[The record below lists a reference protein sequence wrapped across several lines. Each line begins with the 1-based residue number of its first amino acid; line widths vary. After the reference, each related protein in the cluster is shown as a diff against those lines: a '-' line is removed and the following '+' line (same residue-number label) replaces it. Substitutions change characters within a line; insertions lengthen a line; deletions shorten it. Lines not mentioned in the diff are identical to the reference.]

1 VILDKFSRIPLSS
14 IIVLRDERQRKSFDV
29 SDLVESIRLRGVINP
44 ILVRDTTPDERAAYM
59 LDDEASAELYVLI
72 AGERRTEASRQLGLP
87 DIICRHAEDLTASE
101 LQILELLENLH
112 RVDLTW
118 QETMAAAAAIHSL
131 FRETAPGGV
140 WTQEATATQIGIT
153 PGWLSLYLTVS
164 EESKDRPELLT
175 AKTAREA
182 FNSIKRREARS
193 QGAAIEALFADAGQA
208 NAGLVGP
215 ADEDEED
222 FLEGDGVPSSMKPPA
237 TGRPPGPRGPLPLRS
252 AISTP
257 VESILNVSFLDWAPT
272 YSGPKFNLIHCD
284 FPYGIDVFSGRQG
297 RGTELGAA
305 YSDSRDVYFRLL
317 DCLCDN
323 WSRLASISTH
333 LMFWYSMKHD
343 LETKRIFREKL
354 PQLEFTTH
362 PLIWGKSDGSGIAGD
377 SQRDFRHTYEVALLG
392 RAGRRNLVKMTSD
405 LHWSPPDRTLHP
417 STKPEPMLKHFF
429 GSLVDDTTRLL
440 DPTCGSGSA
449 IRAAD
454 ALGAEFVL
462 GLEIDPEHF
471 ANARTAL
478 SNARRLRAASDVFSA
493 IGI

>member
-1 VILDKFSRIPLSS
+1 MILDKFSRIPLSS
-14 IIVLRDERQRKSFDV
+14 IIILRDERQRREIDTSGLID
-29 SDLVESIRLRGVINP
+29 SIRTRGVINP
-44 ILVRDTTPDERAAYM
+44 IIVRDATLAERTFF
-59 LDDEASAELYVLI
+59 DRPEFVLI
-72 AGERRTEASRQLGLP
+72 AGERRTAASRELGLP
-87 DIICRHAEDLTASE
+87 DIIARHVEDLSASDLQLIE
-101 LQILELLENLH
+101 LIENLQ
-112 RVDLTW
+112 RSDLTW
-118 QETMAAAAAIHSL
+118 QETMVATADIHRL
-131 FRETAPGGV
+131 LKETDPK
-140 WTQEATATQIGIT
+140 WTQEQTASQLAIT
-153 PGWLSLYLTVS
+153 PGWLSLYLTVA
-164 EESKDRPELLT
+164 EESKDRPELLS

-182 FNSIKRREARS
+182 FNSIKRREARA
-193 QGAAIEALFADAGQA
+193 QGAVIESLFAAAGQA
-208 NAGLVGP
+208 NAGLVPSGD
-215 ADEDEED
+215 DEDDED
-222 FLEGDGVPSSMKPPA
+222 DPPEGDDDVPSSMKPPVG
-237 TGRPPGPRGPLPLRS
+237 GRAPGPRGPLPLRS
-252 AISTP
+252 ALPPP
-257 VESILNVSFLDWAPT
+257 VESILNVSFLDWAPQYT
-272 YSGPKFNLIHCD
+272 GPKFNLIHCD

-305 YSDSRDVYFRLL
+305 YSDSKDIYFRLL

-354 PQLEFTTH
+354 PQIEFTTH

-449 IRAAD
+449 VRAAD

-462 GLEIDPEHF
+462 GLEIDQDHW

-478 SNARRLRAASDVFSA
+478 SNARKLRSASDVFSA
-493 IGI
+493 IGV

>member
-1 VILDKFSRIPLSS
+1 MILDKFSRIPLSS
-14 IIVLRDERQRKSFDV
+14 LIILRGERQRKSFDV
-29 SDLVESIRLRGVINP
+29 SDLLDSIRLRGVINP
-44 ILVRDTTPDERAAYM
+44 ILVRNATLAER
-59 LDDEASAELYVLI
+59 EAHEQREFVLI

-87 DIICRHAEDLTASE
+87 DIIARHAEDLSASE
-101 LQILELLENLH
+101 LQIIELLENLH
-112 RVDLTW
+112 RVDLSW
-118 QETMAAAAAIHSL
+118 QETMAATAAIHTL
-131 FRETAPGGV
+131 FRSAEPN
-140 WTQEATATQIGIT
+140 WTQESTAKQIGIT

-164 EESKDRPELLT
+164 EESKDRPELLS

-182 FNSIKRREARS
+182 FNSVKRREARA
-193 QGAAIEALFADAGQA
+193 QGAVIESLFAAAGQA
-208 NAGLVGP
+208 NDAVISGEP
-215 ADEDEED
+215 
-222 FLEGDGVPSSMKPPA
+222 EGDEPDDFDPDDLLSPSASPS
-237 TGRPPGPRGPLPLRS
+237 RPFGPRGALPLRS
-252 AISTP
+252 VLPPP
-257 VESILNVSFLDWAPT
+257 VESILNVSFLDWAPAYT
-272 YSGPKFNLIHCD
+272 GPKFNLIHCD

-297 RGTELGAA
+297 RGSELGAA
-305 YSDSRDVYFRLL
+305 YSDSKDIYFRLL

-323 WSRLASISTH
+323 WGRLASISTH

-343 LETKRIFREKL
+343 FETKRIFREKL
-354 PQLEFTTH
+354 PQIEFTTH

-377 SQRDFRHTYEVALLG
+377 SQRDFRHIYEVALLG

-405 LHWSPPDRTLHP
+405 LHWGPPDRTLHP

-462 GLEIDPEHF
+462 GLEIDQDHY

-478 SNARRLRAASDVFSA
+478 SNARKLRAASDVFSM
-493 IGI
+493 IGL